1 MRNRIDL
8 VLAIV
13 AHSIVRGT
21 DEQTGPQGS
30 GPLSL
35 GSQWTLQRGE
45 SPPREPLLVCGWLR
59 RWGRGCVWKKDC

>member
-21 DEQTGPQGS
+21 DEQRGPQES
-30 GPLSL
+30 GL
-35 GSQWTLQRGE
+35 
-45 SPPREPLLVCGWLR
+45 
-59 RWGRGCVWKKDC
+59 